1 MNNVTAPYKRK
12 LQGYYPPAREIASEP
27 KSVSAHPIKSEIAKN
42 LGTFSF
48 NATFE
53 EDQEAIAAF
62 RNEGLIAYK
71 CILKTA
77 DGQRTLGIGHGINVL
92 SAENRYLSK
101 SVKWAHSGAF
111 IAAVTNAV
119 KFPTLDG
126 VPISDFG
133 VGNSEIASAFMATD
147 KQKNYLK
154 ELIMSLP
161 EEEGREEL
169 LSNLDSLSKEDA
181 SELIGQLKN

>member
-1 MNNVTAPYKRK
+1 MNNTATPYKRR
-12 LQGYYPPAREIASEP
+12 LQGHYPPVRVIVSESKPIAS
-27 KSVSAHPIKSEIAKN
+27 HPIKSEIAKN

-48 NATFE
+48 CAIFE
-53 EDQEAIAAF
+53 EDHEAIAAF
-62 RNEGLIAYK
+62 KNEGLIAYR

-126 VPISDFG
+126 VPVSDFG
-133 VGNSEIASAFMATD
+133 VGNSEIASAFMATE
-147 KQKNYLK
+147 KQKSYLK
-154 ELIMSLP
+154 ELIMDLP

-169 LSNLDSLSKEDA
+169 LANVDSMTKEDA
-181 SELIGQLKN
+181 SELIQQLKN

>member
-1 MNNVTAPYKRK
+1 MLPLHTNVNYKVIIHRYEKSLPNQSQFLLTQSRVK
-12 LQGYYPPAREIASEP
+12 LQRILARFPLTQLLRKTKKQSL
-27 KSVSAHPIKSEIAKN
+27 H
-42 LGTFSF
+42 
-48 NATFE
+48 
-53 EDQEAIAAF
+53 F

-126 VPISDFG
+126 VPVSDFG
-133 VGNSEIASAFMATD
+133 VGNSEIASAFMATE
-147 KQKNYLK
+147 KQKSR
-154 ELIMSLP
+154 I
-161 EEEGREEL
+161 
-169 LSNLDSLSKEDA
+169 
-181 SELIGQLKN
+181 